1 MHRVVTCHSLEEVRA
16 QIDRLDRQIVGLVA
30 ERGDYVR
37 QAARFKRNAAEVQ
50 APQRVAQVL
59 AKVKGLAQEQGADP
73 QVVEALYRAMIA
85 AFIEAELAEQA
96 RLGDS
101 APVQ

>member
-1 MHRVVTCHSLEEVRA
+1 M
-16 QIDRLDRQIVGLVA
+16 
-30 ERGDYVR
+30 
-37 QAARFKRNAAEVQ
+37 Q

-59 AKVKGLAQEQGADP
+59 AKVRGLAQDQGADP

-96 RLGDS
+96 RLS
-101 APVQ
+101 E

>member
-1 MHRVVTCHSLEEVRA
+1 MNRVVTCSSLEEVRTR
-16 QIDRLDRQIVGLVA
+16 IDRLDRQIVGLVA
-30 ERGDYVR
+30 ERGGYVR
-37 QAARFKRNAAEVQ
+37 QAARFKRNADEVQ

-59 AKVKGLAQEQGADP
+59 AKVEGLALEQGADP

-96 RLGDS
+96 RLDY
-101 APVQ
+101 